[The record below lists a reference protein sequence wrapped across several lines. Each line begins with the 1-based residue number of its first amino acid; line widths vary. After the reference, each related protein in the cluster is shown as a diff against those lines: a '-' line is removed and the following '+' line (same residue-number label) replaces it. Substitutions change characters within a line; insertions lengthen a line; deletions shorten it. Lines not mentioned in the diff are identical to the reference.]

1 MPDSRCKRD
10 CRDILRAGYGNDC
23 AMAVCHSG
31 RFFLNCTGYAMR
43 ILGFILLSVLLPAAK
58 QEDARL
64 TRERARMV
72 QDQIVARGISDPG
85 TLRAMGRVPRH
96 LFVPASYAPDA
107 YSDRPLPIGYS
118 QTISQPFI
126 VAYMTE
132 LSKPAKGKRALEIGT
147 GSGYQAA
154 VLAEII
160 DSVYTIEIV
169 PELAREATAR
179 LKMLGYKNIM
189 TRFGDGYRGWPEK
202 APFDIILVTAAA
214 DHIPEPLKDQLA
226 EGGRLVMP
234 VGDPATVQQLIVLT
248 KRKGKITEQR
258 LEPVRFVPLKRLK

>member
-1 MPDSRCKRD
+1 
-10 CRDILRAGYGNDC
+10 
-23 AMAVCHSG
+23 
-31 RFFLNCTGYAMR
+31 
-43 ILGFILLSVLLPAAK
+43 
-58 QEDARL
+58 
-64 TRERARMV
+64 
-72 QDQIVARGISDPG
+72 
-85 TLRAMGRVPRH
+85 MGRVPRH
-96 LFVPASYAPDA
+96 LFVPAAQAADA

-132 LSKPAKGKRALEIGT
+132 LSKPAKGKKALEIGT

-179 LKMLGYKNIM
+179 LKMLGYKNIV
-189 TRFGDGYRGWPEK
+189 TRYGDGYRGWPER

-214 DHIPEPLKDQLA
+214 DHIPEPLKEQLA
-226 EGGRLVMP
+226 DGGRLVMP
-234 VGDPATVQQLIVLT
+234 VGNPSTVQQLIVLT
-248 KRKGKITEQR
+248 RKKGKITEQR

>member
-1 MPDSRCKRD
+1 
-10 CRDILRAGYGNDC
+10 
-23 AMAVCHSG
+23 
-31 RFFLNCTGYAMR
+31 MR
-43 ILGFILLSVLLPAAK
+43 ILSFILLSLLLLSAA
-58 QEDARL
+58 QEDVRL
-64 TRERARMV
+64 SRERNRMV
-72 QDQIVARGISDPG
+72 QTQIVARGITDPG

-96 LFVPASYAPDA
+96 LFVPVAQAADA

-132 LSKPAKGKRALEIGT
+132 LARPAKGKKALEIGT

-179 LKMLGYKNIM
+179 LKMLGYENIV
-189 TRFGDGYRGWPEK
+189 TRFGDGYRGWPDR
-202 APFDIILVTAAA
+202 APFDIIIVTAAA
-214 DHIPEPLKDQLA
+214 DHIPEPLKEQLA

-234 VGDPATVQQLIVLT
+234 VGDPATIQQLIVLT
-248 KRKGKITEQR
+248 KKRGKITEQR